1 MDFFLARSITDLETI
16 VAIDLTVGDPA
27 PNFDL
32 TSTEN
37 VVLMLR
43 DEVPRVQVLLYFF
56 DGVHEATGQL
66 VELARGAVEWAG
78 KGIRILG
85 ISQAPLEDLAAAQQK
100 NGLPFPLLHDDRELS
115 ALYGAGCGEGSVAV
129 LVDHD
134 QRIAM
139 IERQPQDLS
148 GSVSSFLAERGK
160 RRNST
165 ANYPTSVINRLVK
178 RWVN

>member
-1 MDFFLARSITDLETI
+1 M
-16 VAIDLTVGDPA
+16 AIDLRVGDPA

-43 DEVPRVQVLLYFF
+43 DEVPRGQVLLYFF
-56 DGVHEATGQL
+56 DGVPGATEQL
-66 VELARGAVEWAG
+66 AELARAAAELAG

-85 ISQAPLEDLAAAQQK
+85 VSQASLEDLAAVQQQDK
-100 NGLPFPLLHDDRELS
+100 LPFPLLHDDRELS
-115 ALYGAGCGEGSVAV
+115 RLYGAGSGEGPVAV

-134 QRIAM
+134 QRVAM
-139 IERQPQDLS
+139 VERQSRDLS

-160 RRNST
+160 RRDST
-165 ANYPTSVINRLVK
+165 ANYPKSVINRLVD
-178 RWVN
+178 RWVS